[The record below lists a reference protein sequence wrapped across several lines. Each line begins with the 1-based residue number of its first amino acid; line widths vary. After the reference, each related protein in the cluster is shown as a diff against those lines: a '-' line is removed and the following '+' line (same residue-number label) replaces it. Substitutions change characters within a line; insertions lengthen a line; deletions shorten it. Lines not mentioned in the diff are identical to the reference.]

1 VITVADED
9 GSTHSLGAP
18 LAGALFVSSAP
29 RSVNSPGASNV
40 GESPF

>member
-18 LAGALFVSSAP
+18 LTSALFVSSAP
-29 RSVNSPGASNV
+29 EIG
-40 GESPF
+40 